1 MAKVCNVLGMT
12 DQKYEP
18 RAEYTAEEELAL
30 WIACRAAIT
39 RAQSYSVNLPGGG
52 IQTKTMA
59 DLREV
64 NATIDRLRQQVALE
78 NAAGDA
84 TARPVNYARMTRR

>member
-1 MAKVCNVLGMT
+1 MS

-39 RAQSYSVNLPGGG
+39 RSQSYSVALPGGG
-52 IQTKTMA
+52 TQTKTMA

-64 NATIDRLRQQVALE
+64 NATIERLRQQVDLE
-78 NAAGDA
+78 NAANGSEA
-84 TARPVNYARMTRR
+84 SRTVNYARMTRR